1 VDFVSTAFV
10 VGLLAATLRLAT
22 PLLFATMGELLT
34 ERAGVLNLGI
44 EGTMLM
50 GAMAGYLVVYRT
62 GSVWLGLSGAVLAGA
77 ALGLLMALMA
87 VTLGVSQHV
96 SGLGITLLA
105 TGLSQYVYRMLIG
118 SPSVPPSVQP
128 FQVVNVPWLGQ
139 VPVLGPILFQQYV
152 LVWVALALVPLT
164 SLLLFRTHLGLSIRT
179 VGENPKAAEVA
190 GVSVPAVRYLC
201 LVAGGVLMAL
211 GGAFLSL
218 AQFNMFL
225 FGMVAGRGWIALALV
240 VFGNWRP
247 WKCLGGT
254 LFFGGIDALQLRL
267 QVVGFKAVPYQF
279 FLILPY
285 VLTIVALISVSRRA
299 AYPGSLLTP
308 YKRGEA

>member
-1 VDFVSTAFV
+1 M
-10 VGLLAATLRLAT
+10 AT
-22 PLLFATMGELLT
+22 PLLFATLGELLT

-62 GSVWLGLSGAVLAGA
+62 GNLWLGLPGAALTGAV
-77 ALGLLMALMA
+77 LGLLMAFMA

-96 SGLGITLLA
+96 SGLGITLLS
-105 TGLSQYVYRMLIG
+105 TGLSQYIYRMVIG
-118 SPSVPPSVQP
+118 SPSVPPNVRP
-128 FQVVNVPWLGQ
+128 FQVITAPGLGKI
-139 VPVLGPILFQQYV
+139 PIIGPILFQQYL
-152 LVWVALALVPLT
+152 LVWVALALVPLM
-164 SLLLFRTHLGLSIRT
+164 SLLLFQTHLGLKIRT

-190 GVSVPAVRYLC
+190 GVSVYGIRYFC
-201 LVAGGVLMAL
+201 LIAGSTLMAL

-225 FGMVAGRGWIALALV
+225 FGMVAGRGWISIALV

-247 WKCLGGT
+247 GKCLAGA

-267 QVVGFKAVPYQF
+267 QAGGFKAVPYQF

-285 VLTIVALISVSRRA
+285 ILTIVALVGVSRRA
-299 AYPGSLLTP
+299 AYPSSLLIP

>member
-1 VDFVSTAFV
+1 MDLVTLPFAI
-10 VGLLAATLRLAT
+10 GMLAATLRLAT
-22 PLLFATMGELLT
+22 PLLFATMGELVT

-50 GAMAGYLVVYRT
+50 GAMAGYLVTYRT
-62 GSVWLGLSGAVLAGA
+62 GSLWLGLLGAVAAGA
-77 ALGLLMALMA
+77 LLGLLMALMA

-105 TGLSQYVYRMLIG
+105 TGLSQYVYRMVIG
-118 SPSVPPSVQP
+118 SPSMPPGVRP
-128 FQVVNVPWLGQ
+128 FEVLALPGLSALPVV
-139 VPVLGPILFQQYV
+139 GPILFQQYW
-152 LVWVALALVPLT
+152 LTWLALGLVPAT
-164 SLLLFRTHLGLSIRT
+164 AWLLYRTHLGLAIRT

-190 GVSVPAVRYLC
+190 GVSVVGVRYLC
-201 LVAGGVLMAL
+201 LVVGGSLMAL

-254 LFFGGIDALQLRL
+254 LLFGGLDALQLRL
-267 QVVGFKAVPYQF
+267 QAVGFKAVPYQF

-299 AYPGSLLTP
+299 AYPAALLLP

>member
-1 VDFVSTAFV
+1 MEFASVAFA

-22 PLLFATMGELLT
+22 PLLFATIGELLT

-50 GAMAGYLVVYRT
+50 GAMAGYLVTYQT
-62 GSVWLGLSGAVLAGA
+62 GNLWLGLLGAALAGA
-77 ALGLLMALMA
+77 GLGLLMAFMA

-118 SPSVPPSVQP
+118 TPSVPPSVRP
-128 FQVVNVPWLGQ
+128 FEVLTIPWLGQ
-139 VPVLGPILFQQYV
+139 LPVVGAIVFQQYF
-152 LVWVALALVPLT
+152 LVWLALALVPLS
-164 SLLLFRTHLGLSIRT
+164 SLLLFRTHLGLKIRT

-190 GVSVPAVRYLC
+190 GVSVPAIRYLC
-201 LVAGGVLMAL
+201 LTLGGILMAL

-254 LFFGGIDALQLRL
+254 LLFGGIDALQLRL
-267 QVVGFKAVPYQF
+267 QTVGFKAVPYQF

-285 VLTIVALISVSRRA
+285 ILTIVALISVSRRA
-299 AYPGSLLTP
+299 AYPGSLLLP

>member
-1 VDFVSTAFV
+1 MDFLSWAFL

-50 GAMAGYLVVYRT
+50 GAMAGYLATYHT
-62 GSVWLGLSGAVLAGA
+62 GSLWLGLVAAAGA
-77 ALGLLMALMA
+77 GGGLGLLMALMA
-87 VTLGVSQHV
+87 VTLRVSQHV

-118 SPSVPPSVQP
+118 SPSIPPAVRP
-128 FQVVNVPWLGQ
+128 FEVLTIPGLGGL
-139 VPVLGPILFQQYV
+139 PVIGPILFQQYG

-164 SLLLFRTHLGLSIRT
+164 SVLLFRTPLGLAIRT

-190 GVSVPAVRYLC
+190 GVSVVGIRYLC

-225 FGMVAGRGWIALALV
+225 FGMVAGRGWVALALV

-254 LFFGGIDALQLRL
+254 LFFGGLDALQLRL
-267 QVVGFKAVPYQF
+267 QAVGFKAVPYQF

-285 VLTIVALISVSRRA
+285 VLTIVALVSVSRRA

-308 YKRGEA
+308 YKRDEA